1 MNNEF
6 KAALL
11 TDDTRFYREIDAQTM
26 QEKEIRLNVYR
37 NNVVVSLIDALAD
50 IFPVTQALVG
60 DDFFRAMAKQYLLV
74 SPPESPIISEY
85 GHFFSD
91 FIRQFDPAKTLPFLA
106 DLAALEYNLL
116 TLTNDAE
123 YRTLDHE
130 EVATAFAQAEDPSEL
145 YLSLPPTT
153 QLLTSP
159 FAIGSLYQAH
169 RNDGRLRL
177 NQVAIN
183 ECEYLLI
190 AKSHLIAQLHVISYE
205 EARFFKQLL
214 QNKSLEEALP
224 DSNDFDLGATL
235 AKLIEW
241 KLISYIAVQPIKA
254 E

>member
-11 TDDTRFYREIDAQTM
+11 GEDTRFYREIDALSM

-37 NNVVVSLIDALAD
+37 NNVVVSLIDALSD

-85 GHFFSD
+85 GHLFSD
-91 FIRQFDPAKTLPFLA
+91 FIRQFEAAQSLPFLA
-106 DLAALEYNLL
+106 DFAALEYSLL
-116 TLTNDAE
+116 ALTHDTEHATLNHEQVAE
-123 YRTLDHE
+123 
-130 EVATAFAQAEDPSEL
+130 AFAQVDDPSAL
-145 YLSLPPTT
+145 YLSLPPTS
-153 QLLTSP
+153 QLLASP

-169 RNDGRLRL
+169 RNDGHLRL

-183 ECEYLLI
+183 EGEYLLL

-214 QNKSLEEALP
+214 QNKKLEEALP
-224 DSNDFDLGATL
+224 DSDDFDLGATL

-241 KLISYIAVQPIKA
+241 KLITNIANQPLEA

>member
-11 TDDTRFYREIDAQTM
+11 SEDTRFYSEIDAQTM
-26 QEKEIRLNVYR
+26 QEKEVRLNVYR

-85 GHFFSD
+85 GHLFAD
-91 FIRQFDPAKTLPFLA
+91 FIRHFEAAQSLPYLA
-106 DLAALEYNLL
+106 DLAALEHTLL
-116 TLTNDAE
+116 ALTNDIETAN
-123 YRTLDHE
+123 LSHDQ
-130 EVATAFAQAEDPSEL
+130 VAQHFSQVDDPSAL

-153 QLLTSP
+153 QLLASP
-159 FAIGSLYQAH
+159 FSIGSLYHAH
-169 RNDGRLRL
+169 RNDGDLRL

-183 ECEYLLI
+183 EGEYLLL

-205 EARFFKQLL
+205 EACFFKQLL
-214 QNKSLEEALP
+214 QHKSLEDALP
-224 DSNDFDLGATL
+224 KSEEFDLGTTL

-241 KLISYIAVQPIKA
+241 NLISNISAQPFGV